1 MTAAATFLGDNERI
15 GHPWQ
20 RKAADAPALLTDK
33 RQMMD
38 GKGSPKAT
46 NDGLLNQA
54 YSFVFLKS
62 LEKSPKTKEKRVDA
76 GLEL

>member
-1 MTAAATFLGDNERI
+1 
-15 GHPWQ
+15 
-20 RKAADAPALLTDK
+20 
-33 RQMMD
+33 MMD
-38 GKGSPKAT
+38 GKVRPKAT

-76 GLEL
+76 GLKL

>member
-1 MTAAATFLGDNERI
+1 MSGSDIRGGERLRMPLLFL
-15 GHPWQ
+15 
-20 RKAADAPALLTDK
+20 ADK

-38 GKGSPKAT
+38 EKGSPTSDEQWTA
-46 NDGLLNQA
+46 NPA

-76 GLEL
+76 GLKL